1 MCDNA
6 LDLLT
11 KPRSATDTRK
21 HFIRASHGSA
31 RTDGEEESRMSK
43 ALDGAR
49 VTATRA
55 GYTKENVQ
63 RPREQGVL
71 GDAR

>member
-1 MCDNA
+1 
-6 LDLLT
+6 
-11 KPRSATDTRK
+11 
-21 HFIRASHGSA
+21 
-31 RTDGEEESRMSK
+31 MSK

-49 VTATRA
+49 VTTTRT

>member
-1 MCDNA
+1 
-6 LDLLT
+6 
-11 KPRSATDTRK
+11 
-21 HFIRASHGSA
+21 
-31 RTDGEEESRMSK
+31 MSK